1 MIALIRPDS
10 WDLPLFVHV
19 LGAVVLFGGVGAVVL
34 LAGAALHYDAHALM
48 LRRTAF
54 ITTLV
59 LVWPSYI
66 VMRVG
71 AQWILDR
78 EGLDKN
84 QPGWVGAG
92 FAVSDGGI
100 LVLALITVLGWLSPR
115 RPGAGKFLAG
125 LAVLYAIA
133 LGVAWFA
140 MSAKPGA

>member
-19 LGAVVLFGGVGAVVL
+19 LGAVVLCGGVGAVVL
-34 LAGAALHYDAHALM
+34 RAGAALHYDAHALM